1 MGFWSWGSSRSRL
14 VRETVHV
21 VSEVGLDQP
30 ECDVVLTRDHEYYVL
45 NGICIAVRE
54 RTSGRYV
61 RQDLST
67 GVASLHRGEIPRG
80 VRMAQRDAVG
90 VDLHERVR
98 SLPRIGEWLCL
109 ERGGALHYV
118 GPVLGCERRRMPSRR
133 IVSGVMR
140 RARLD

>member
-1 MGFWSWGSSRSRL
+1 
-14 VRETVHV
+14 
-21 VSEVGLDQP
+21 
-30 ECDVVLTRDHEYYVL
+30 
-45 NGICIAVRE
+45 
-54 RTSGRYV
+54 
-61 RQDLST
+61 
-67 GVASLHRGEIPRG
+67 
-80 VRMAQRDAVG
+80 MAQRDAVG

>member
-1 MGFWSWGSSRSRL
+1 MGFWGWGSSRSRSA
-14 VRETVHV
+14 REMVHV
-21 VSEVGLDQP
+21 IAEVGLDQA

-54 RTSGRYV
+54 RASGRYV
-61 RQDLST
+61 RQDLSI
-67 GVASLHRGEIPRG
+67 GVASLHRGNVPRG
-80 VRMAQRDAVG
+80 VRMPEHDAAAL
-90 VDLHERVR
+90 DLREKVR
-98 SLPRIGEWLCL
+98 GMPRIGEWLCL

-140 RARLD
+140 KARLD